1 MPFNFDSYLGINQPA
16 LQLQAYRAQVLASNL
31 ANADTP
37 NYKARDIDFRAAL
50 SAANAGQLGNVQMA
64 ATEPGHIQPQMEN
77 GGYDLMYRQPYQPS
91 LDGNTVEGQVE
102 MAAYSDN
109 AMHYLATLRIL
120 TNKLNSLRT
129 AVKGQ

>member
-1 MPFNFDSYLGINQPA
+1 MPFSFDSYLGINQPA

-37 NYKARDIDFRAAL
+37 NYKARDVDFRAAL
-50 SAANAGQLGNVQMA
+50 ASANAGQTGRVSMA
-64 ATEPGHIQPQMEN
+64 ATEPGHIVPQREN
-77 GGYDLMYRQPYQPS
+77 GGYDLMYRQPYQAS

-109 AMHYLATLRIL
+109 AMRYLATLRIL
-120 TNKLNSLRT
+120 STKLNELRS
-129 AVKGQ
+129 ALRSQ